1 LGFSVEAAEWYSCAV
16 SPRFVATRMRA
27 TRRALLAWVCAAGVG
42 CKRER
47 GALLVFA
54 AASVE
59 EALREVE
66 ARRKSVQPELSVE
79 MSFAASS
86 VLAQQIEKTRAAD
99 VFLSADEQWM
109 RWLEERGLVEAG
121 SSRPLL
127 GNGLVIVA
135 RDDSAVR
142 ITSPRDLAS
151 ADYDKL
157 VVADPEGVPAGRYAK
172 AFLEGQMHEGR
183 SVWQSVASRVAPQL
197 DARATVSAVLAD
209 PRRVGV
215 VYASDLTK
223 TPRLRALYRVPP
235 EDAPRIVYPI
245 AVIAG
250 RARADAARSWV
261 EQLRTP
267 EARGTYERFGFRVF
281 E

>member
-1 LGFSVEAAEWYSCAV
+1 
-16 SPRFVATRMRA
+16 MQA
-27 TRRALLAWVCAAGVG
+27 TRRALLAWACAAGVG
-42 CKRER
+42 CKPER
-47 GALLVFA
+47 GGLLVFA

-66 ARRKSVQPELSVE
+66 ARRKSVQPAWSVE

-86 VLAQQIEKTRAAD
+86 MLAQQIEKTRAAD

-127 GNGLVIVA
+127 GNDLVIVA
-135 RDDSAVR
+135 RDDSKVSVS
-142 ITSPRDLAS
+142 SPRDLAS

-172 AFLEGQMHEGR
+172 AFLEGQKHEGR
-183 SVWQSVASRVAPQL
+183 SVWQSVATRVAPQL
-197 DARATVSAVLAD
+197 DARATVAAVLAD

-223 TPRLRALYRVPP
+223 TPRLRALYRVAP

-250 RARADAARSWV
+250 RPHAVAARSWV
-261 EQLRTP
+261 DQLRTP
-267 EARGTYERFGFRVF
+267 EARATFERFGFRVF